1 MEHGTRSNKS
11 IILNLITAIICVLPD
26 DGDEQKDEVTMDKVL
41 KSIIGDGT
49 CSSNVKPFE
58 ENSSDMDDIEEKNL
72 KRQTIEVDAP
82 PVTSRRP
89 IRKRTKPKHEDFEY
103 DLSNLLKMEAQGY
116 RDSLSITTTKTTQ
129 SVNTTKTTVSVTSA
143 KTTQTKKERK
153 NHVEVPNNFEVLNK
167 DCCGALVTLSKK
179 AVDKAAAVMKT
190 SCFVVY
196 SAPRPNIFVR
206 PMIPRI
212 LSRGEKGSPKKDVTD
227 DLKDGSGTAKA
238 LKGVDFSGSH
248 IDQKEDKEEDM
259 KNEHKDTTKALEDG
273 ESLSNDVRSL
283 GDDESITPNKEAQN
297 GPSSSVSQNSVS
309 DEHECDLTDNSVQK
323 RNTVSGTIPAVVP
336 IKFRRQS
343 LEIIKNNPIISKN
356 ITDFTKAGMKTKI
369 LVIKPINRKKDGG
382 PTVNTPLKFQTIK
395 LKDPTKSSS
404 DDKKPDQVMVVKVPK
419 VPCATAAVSEKP
431 VLVNASV
438 IDAVNNRDNTEK
450 KCEEKDIEI
459 STENK
464 ARNESD
470 QAGIDNNEAVT
481 SNSDEVSDIT
491 IKNSLRDS
499 DKSESVEA
507 VS

>member
-1 MEHGTRSNKS
+1 
-11 IILNLITAIICVLPD
+11 
-26 DGDEQKDEVTMDKVL
+26 MDKVL

-58 ENSSDMDDIEEKNL
+58 ENSSDIDDIEEKIS
-72 KRQTIEVDAP
+72 KRQAIEDTP
-82 PVTSRRP
+82 PVASRRP
-89 IRKRTKPKHEDFEY
+89 VRKRTKPKHEDFEY

-129 SVNTTKTTVSVTSA
+129 SVNTTKPTVSVTSA
-143 KTTQTKKERK
+143 KTNLTKKERK
-153 NHVEVPNNFEVLNK
+153 IQVEVPNNFEVLNK

-212 LSRGEKGSPKKDVTD
+212 LSRGDKGSPKKDVTD
-227 DLKDGSGTAKA
+227 DLKDGSGVTKN
-238 LKGVDFSGSH
+238 LKGLELSGNH
-248 IDQKEDKEEDM
+248 INSKENKDEDP
-259 KNEHKDTTKALEDG
+259 KDEYKDTTKTPGDAK
-273 ESLSNDVRSL
+273 SLSNNDTKDL
-283 GDDESITPNKEAQN
+283 GEDEIKSSNKESEN
-297 GPSSSVSQNSVS
+297 GPSSSVGNQNSIS
-309 DEHECDLTDNSVQK
+309 DERECDSAENSILK
-323 RNTVSGTIPAVVP
+323 CNTASGNIPAVVP

-382 PTVNTPLKFQTIK
+382 PTVNAPLKFQTIK

-404 DDKKPDQVMVVKVPK
+404 DDKQSDQVMVVKVPK
-419 VPCATAAVSEKP
+419 VPCATATVSEKP
-431 VLVNASV
+431 VLVNTSV
-438 IDAVNNRDNTEK
+438 IDVVNNQENTEK
-450 KCEEKDIEI
+450 KCEEMDIGI
-459 STENK
+459 SAENK
-464 ARNESD
+464 TRNESEL
-470 QAGIDNNEAVT
+470 AGKDNNEAVT
-481 SNSDEVSDIT
+481 SNSDVVSDIT
-491 IKNSLRDS
+491 VKDSVGVS
-499 DKSESVEA
+499 DKSENVEA